1 MSCLLFLFIAQVV
14 SVPSSPPMNI
24 LMITS
29 DSMDGRV
36 LDPLQH
42 LGRSVDMPNLRALA
56 ARGTSFVNS
65 YTSSPVCGPSR
76 IAALTGR
83 HVHETG
89 TWNNYQE
96 LPADITG
103 ALDAS
108 CVKFYGEAAC
118 AAWAAQYPLPSG
130 VLFDALAES
139 SYDMRIIGKVDGGAN
154 IPTRYLDPKDNADH
168 TGPESRTVPRGA
180 GLFRASMA
188 WTGWS
193 SDTKDNNTCGDDMNI
208 TATAASWLRTRAA
221 NASETRPFFLYT
233 GLAVP
238 HFPFVTG
245 PEWLA
250 KVNRSTIHPPWLPS
264 VNSLH
269 PYDAHMVI
277 SKGCNESEN
286 TLDSMLQLKAVYLAM
301 CAQADAIH
309 GTLLDTLTE
318 LGLDN
323 STLVVFWSD
332 HGEMAWDAR
341 QTIKDTFREGSS
353 RVPIIFAGPGVA
365 QGRVV
370 RSPAS
375 LLDLWPTLADVVV
388 GLRAPEKAA
397 GQSLAPAFA
406 LTASP
411 GSTSPTTAAAPL
423 AKDFVVGEFFA
434 ENSDTGCF
442 YIRQGDWKYVRFGRS
457 FPWFTSYTPLLFNI
471 TNDPLEQSNVMAT
484 FPAEAAALDALL
496 VSALGDVDAI
506 DATVMRNDQRMFKDY
521 LTANMSE
528 AQVRQMMVE
537 TYKGFDDS
545 DWDKIVRWNTTE
557 PTPPLSP

>member
-1 MSCLLFLFIAQVV
+1 MLLLLLAIWSMTPA
-14 SVPSSPPMNI
+14 SGAPPLNI

-42 LGRSVDMPNLRALA
+42 LGRSVELPSLRALA
-56 ARGTSFVNS
+56 ARGTSFVNA
-65 YTSSPVCGPSR
+65 YTPSPVCGPSR

-118 AAWAAQYPLPSG
+118 AAWAAAYPLPSG
-130 VLFDALAES
+130 VLFDALAEGG
-139 SYDMRIIGKVDGGAN
+139 YDMKIIGKVDGGAN
-154 IPTRYLDPKDNADH
+154 IPVRYGDPKDNADH

-180 GLFRASMA
+180 GLVRASMA

-193 SDTKDNNTCGDDMNI
+193 SDTKDNNTCVDDANI
-208 TATAASWLRTRAA
+208 TASAASWLRTRAA

-233 GLAVP
+233 GLSVP

-245 PEWLA
+245 PQWLA
-250 KVNRSTIHPPWLPS
+250 KVNTSTIHPPWLPS
-264 VNSLH
+264 LDSLH
-269 PYDAHMVI
+269 PYDAHMVV
-277 SKGCNESEN
+277 SKGCNEPQN
-286 TLDSMLQLKAVYLAM
+286 TLEAMLQLKAVYLAM

-332 HGEMAWDAR
+332 HGELAWDAR
-341 QTIKDTFREGSS
+341 QTIKDSFREGSS
-353 RVPIIFAGPGVA
+353 RVPLIFAGPGVA

-397 GQSLAPAFA
+397 GRSLAPFLAPPGGTPA
-406 LTASP
+406 PTPSP
-411 GSTSPTTAAAPL
+411 SQ
-423 AKDFVVGEFFA
+423 DFIVGEFFA

-457 FPWFTSYTPLLFNI
+457 FPWFSAYTPLLFNI
-471 TNDPLEQSNVMAT
+471 TNDPLEQSNVLAS
-484 FPAEAAALDALL
+484 FPAQAAALDALL
-496 VSALGDVDAI
+496 DSTLGGVDAI
-506 DATVMRNDQRMFKDY
+506 DATCMRNDQRIFRDY
-521 LTANMSE
+521 LTANMSA
-528 AQVRQMMVE
+528 AQVRSMLVG

-545 DWDKIVRWNTTE
+545 DWDKVVRWNSTTPSP
-557 PTPPLSP
+557 PTTPAYVSL